1 MSTIREQIDAQLVQ
15 LNRQLAPLRTR
26 FEALQPREQLIVAAG
41 GLALALVLVYLLLWQ
56 PFVLYR
62 SHGEHEL
69 QTARALAARI
79 EQIGALAQQAHP
91 AGAGPALGANVS
103 LLAAVDQASNDGTL
117 SKKPSRMQP
126 DGDNQVRV
134 WIEDE
139 SFDKLLRWMN
149 ALQTRYGV
157 RIDAV
162 AIERR
167 PTAGTVNARLSL
179 VRGS

>member
-1 MSTIREQIDAQLVQ
+1 MTYRERIDAQLAE
-15 LNRQLAPLRTR
+15 LNRQLAPLRAR
-26 FEALQPREQLIVAAG
+26 FDALQPREQLIVAVG
-41 GLALALVLVYLLLWQ
+41 GVVGALVLVYLLLWQ
-56 PFVLYR
+56 PFVLFR

-79 EQIGALAQQAHP
+79 EQIGAMALQAHP
-91 AGAGPALGANVS
+91 AGAGPAINPNLS

-126 DGDNQVRV
+126 DGDSQVRV

-149 ALQTRYGV
+149 ALQSRYGI
-157 RIDAV
+157 RIDNV

-167 PTAGTVNARLSL
+167 PTAGSVNARLSL